1 VTIPPAIIERLRFL
15 TRVVTKETQLLS
27 TTSERLFLVPFTPE
41 RIAELNQDPDL
52 AERVD
57 AFVSRFGRLQDT
69 LGDKLLPL
77 LLSALGESPAPTID
91 RLDLAERLGFIASSE
106 QWMRIRRLRNQMV
119 QEYVEDPQVLAD
131 ALQGAHQAVATLV
144 GAGQAMTAEI
154 ERRGWQ

>member
-1 VTIPPAIIERLRFL
+1 MRERLRFL

-27 TTSERLFLVPFTPE
+27 TTSERLFLVPFTPV
-41 RIAELNQDPDL
+41 RVAELDQDPDL

-106 QWMRIRRLRNQMV
+106 QWMRIRRLRNQMIH
-119 QEYVEDPQVLAD
+119 VEDPQVLAD
-131 ALQGAHQAVATLV
+131 ALQAAHQAVATLF